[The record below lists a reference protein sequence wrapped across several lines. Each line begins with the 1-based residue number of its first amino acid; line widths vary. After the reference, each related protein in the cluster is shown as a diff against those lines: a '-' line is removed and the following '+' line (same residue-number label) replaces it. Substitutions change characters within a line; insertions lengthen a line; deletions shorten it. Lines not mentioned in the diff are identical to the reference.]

1 MLRILGERLV
11 RLVAGIFAAFTAV
24 ATVAGYIDLG
34 SPGKASGAVIAVG
47 LGIWIVQGERSPER
61 FLMPDPWKVALV
73 LSAAGLVGFAWA
85 WNEERPREAKTVT
98 YVVIPKH
105 LSALESVAPQ
115 PRTETMTMPEHQYGD
130 QVEVTCHTPGSDG
143 QRWYQLADGYF
154 MPDKELEP
162 LPLTDAEAPP
172 C

>member
-1 MLRILGERLV
+1 MLRILGERIV
-11 RLVAGIFAAFTAV
+11 RRGAGIFAAFTAV

-34 SPGKASGAVIAVG
+34 SPGKAAGVVIAIG
-47 LGIWIVQGERSPER
+47 LGIWIFQGERSPER
-61 FLMPDPWKVALV
+61 LLAPDPWKTALV
-73 LSAAGLVGFAWA
+73 LSVAGLVGFAWA
-85 WNEERPREAKTVT
+85 WDEERPREAKTTT

-105 LSALESVAPQ
+105 LSAFEFVAPQ
-115 PRTETMTMPEHQYGD
+115 PRTETMAMPVHQYGD
-130 QVEVTCHTPGSDG
+130 QVEVTCHTRGSDG
-143 QRWYQLADGYF
+143 QRWYQLEDGYF